1 MPTYISLIKWTQ
13 QGIQNVKQSPS
24 RLDAARKAWGG
35 MGVQLKGFYL
45 TLGQYDLVT
54 IVDAP
59 NDEAAAKAVL
69 MVASQGNVSTQT
81 MRAFTEEEYRRI
93 IAGLS

>member
-1 MPTYISLIKWTQ
+1 VPTYISLINWTQ
-13 QGIQNVKQSPS
+13 QGIANVKQSPN

-35 MGVQLKGFYL
+35 MGVQLKGLYL

-54 IVDAP
+54 VFDAP

-69 MVASQGNVSTQT
+69 MVAAQGNVSTQT
-81 MRAFTEEEYRRI
+81 MRAFTEDEYRKI
-93 IAGLS
+93 VGAIT